1 MNGLPQNTR
10 RESAGCFV
18 AMRKTASA
26 VRRAAVRRVVA
37 STGGGE
43 QNRVAEQ
50 EKAGG
55 EKIGCGRTIGG
66 GESRVERKTGG
77 RSCAAPRFCQFFGVF
92 RMRDVTRGKT
102 LDKRGKSCY
111 NEGNPNAM
119 RERSTSKDGSK
130 RARAG
135 ESRAARVGGITLRSS
150 KPNSAGA
157 RLPAVS
163 RGAVCRTLRGQ
174 RSPYGGEDR
183 WYHGTQCSSYCG
195 EAVFFVLSKEKES

>member
-1 MNGLPQNTR
+1 MP
-10 RESAGCFV
+10 E
-18 AMRKTASA
+18 RKKA
-26 VRRAAVRRVVA
+26 RGRD
-37 STGGGE
+37 
-43 QNRVAEQ
+43 NRVR
-50 EKAGG
+50 GG
-55 EKIGCGRTIGG
+55 KSIGG
-66 GESRVERKTGG
+66 GESRAERKNG
-77 RSCAAPRFCQFFGVF
+77 RTVGRAAPRFCQFFGVF

-163 RGAVCRTLRGQ
+163 RGDVCRTLRGQ
-174 RSPYGGEDR
+174 RSPYGDEDR

>member
-1 MNGLPQNTR
+1 
-10 RESAGCFV
+10 
-18 AMRKTASA
+18 MRKTASA
-26 VRRAAVRRVVA
+26 VRRVAVRGVVV

-43 QNRVAEQ
+43 QNRVAER
-50 EKAGG
+50 EKAGA
-55 EKIGCGRTIGG
+55 EIIGCGV
-66 GESRVERKTGG
+66 GERLAVGKAGWREKTGG
-77 RSCAAPRFCQFFGVF
+77 RSCAVPRFCQFFGVF
-92 RMRDVTRGKT
+92 RMRDVPRGKT

-157 RLPAVS
+157 RVS
-163 RGAVCRTLRGQ
+163 RQSVGAPYAARYAGRGRLTATKIGGTTAHSARPIAARLCFLFYQ
-174 RSPYGGEDR
+174 KKRSPKRCNTRIFGRSPAG
-183 WYHGTQCSSYCG
+183 
-195 EAVFFVLSKEKES
+195 

>member
-1 MNGLPQNTR
+1 
-10 RESAGCFV
+10 
-18 AMRKTASA
+18 MRKTASA
-26 VRRAAVRRVVA
+26 VRRAAVRRVVG
-37 STGGGE
+37 STGGGFDGRRGAE
-43 QNRVAEQ
+43 SSGGAGNARGRENRVRENDRRWG
-50 EKAGG
+50 KPGG
-55 EKIGCGRTIGG
+55 EK
-66 GESRVERKTGG
+66 KTGG

-130 RARAG
+130 RARVG

>member
-1 MNGLPQNTR
+1 
-10 RESAGCFV
+10 
-18 AMRKTASA
+18 
-26 VRRAAVRRVVA
+26 
-37 STGGGE
+37 
-43 QNRVAEQ
+43 
-50 EKAGG
+50 
-55 EKIGCGRTIGG
+55 
-66 GESRVERKTGG
+66 
-77 RSCAAPRFCQFFGVF
+77 
-92 RMRDVTRGKT
+92 MRDVTRGKT

-157 RLPAVS
+157 RVS
-163 RGAVCRTLRGQ
+163 RQSVGAPYAARYAAE

-183 WYHGTQCSSYCG
+183 WYHGTQCSSYYG

>member
-1 MNGLPQNTR
+1 
-10 RESAGCFV
+10 
-18 AMRKTASA
+18 MRKTASVSRWA
-26 VRRAAVRRVVA
+26 VVRRAVVRRVVV

-55 EKIGCGRTIGG
+55 RENRVRENDRRWGKPG
-66 GESRVERKTGG
+66 GEKKRADG
-77 RSCAAPRFCQFFGVF
+77 RARRCSVCQIFGVF
-92 RMRDVTRGKT
+92 RMRDVTPGKT

>member
-1 MNGLPQNTR
+1 
-10 RESAGCFV
+10 
-18 AMRKTASA
+18 MRKTASA
-26 VRRAAVRRVVA
+26 VRRVVG
-37 STGGGE
+37 STGGGFDGRRFRRAAGSRIE
-43 QNRVAEQ
+43 WRSRKKPRERKSGAGERSAVG
-50 EKAGG
+50 KAGWR
-55 EKIGCGRTIGG
+55 E
-66 GESRVERKTGG
+66 KTGG

>member
-1 MNGLPQNTR
+1 
-10 RESAGCFV
+10 
-18 AMRKTASA
+18 MRKTASA
-26 VRRAAVRRVVA
+26 VRRAVVSA
-37 STGGGE
+37 GGGE

-55 EKIGCGRTIGG
+55 RENRVRENDRRWGKPG
-66 GESRVERKTGG
+66 GEKKTGG
-77 RSCAAPRFCQFFGVF
+77 RSCVAPRFCQFFGVF

>member
-1 MNGLPQNTR
+1 
-10 RESAGCFV
+10 
-18 AMRKTASA
+18 MRKTAS
-26 VRRAAVRRVVA
+26 VVRRVVV
-37 STGGGE
+37 STGGGFDE
-43 QNRVAEQ
+43 RWFDGRRAAGSRIEWRSG
-50 EKAGG
+50 KKPGG
-55 EKIGCGRTIGG
+55 EIIGCGV
-66 GESRVERKTGG
+66 GERSAVGKVGWREKTGG
-77 RSCAAPRFCQFFGVF
+77 RSCAALRFCQFFGVF

-157 RLPAVS
+157 RLPAIS

>member
-1 MNGLPQNTR
+1 
-10 RESAGCFV
+10 
-18 AMRKTASA
+18 MRKTASA
-26 VRRAAVRRVVA
+26 VRRAAVRRVVG
-37 STGGGE
+37 STGGGFDGRWVRRAAGSRIE
-43 QNRVAEQ
+43 WRSR
-50 EKAGG
+50 KKPGG
-55 EKIGCGRTIGG
+55 EK
-66 GESRVERKTGG
+66 KTVG

>member
-1 MNGLPQNTR
+1 M
-10 RESAGCFV
+10 
-18 AMRKTASA
+18 
-26 VRRAAVRRVVA
+26 RRVFCRYEENSVGG
-37 STGGGE
+37 STGGGSAGDGRRGAE
-43 QNRVAEQ
+43 SSGGAGKSRGRENRVRENDRWWG
-50 EKAGG
+50 KPGG
-55 EKIGCGRTIGG
+55 EK
-66 GESRVERKTGG
+66 KTGG
-77 RSCAAPRFCQFFGVF
+77 RSCAAPRLCQFFGVF

>member
-1 MNGLPQNTR
+1 MR
-10 RESAGCFV
+10 RVLYNFGRLCGSSRYVQGHLSPSRPGA
-18 AMRKTASA
+18 
-26 VRRAAVRRVVA
+26 RAA
-37 STGGGE
+37 TGSNRGG
-43 QNRVAEQ
+43 ATG
-50 EKAGG
+50 AP
-55 EKIGCGRTIGG
+55 IG
-66 GESRVERKTGG
+66 
-77 RSCAAPRFCQFFGVF
+77 AAPRFCQFFGVF
-92 RMRDVTRGKT
+92 RMRDVTPGKT

-111 NEGNPNAM
+111 NEDNPNAM

>member
-1 MNGLPQNTR
+1 
-10 RESAGCFV
+10 
-18 AMRKTASA
+18 
-26 VRRAAVRRVVA
+26 
-37 STGGGE
+37 
-43 QNRVAEQ
+43 
-50 EKAGG
+50 
-55 EKIGCGRTIGG
+55 
-66 GESRVERKTGG
+66 
-77 RSCAAPRFCQFFGVF
+77 
-92 RMRDVTRGKT
+92 MRDVTRGKT

-119 RERSTSKDGSK
+119 RERRTTKDGSK

-174 RSPYGGEDR
+174 RSPDGGEDR
-183 WYHGTQCSSYCG
+183 WYHGTQCSSYYG

>member
-1 MNGLPQNTR
+1 M
-10 RESAGCFV
+10 
-18 AMRKTASA
+18 
-26 VRRAAVRRVVA
+26 VV

-43 QNRVAEQ
+43 QNRVAER

-55 EKIGCGRTIGG
+55 RE
-66 GESRVERKTGG
+66 KTGG

-130 RARAG
+130 RARVG

-150 KPNSAGA
+150 KPNSTGA

-174 RSPYGGEDR
+174 RSPYGDEDR